1 VVAGNRTLHEL
12 ASSKEIRVV
21 HVILMWFGTLLL
33 QAQLGAHRPAAD
45 VYKLSPGWCKS
56 GNVAVIV
63 LLAIMSFLHYPNTRF
78 LLLLSLMC
86 DQAVRVERQELPVRS
101 VESSP
106 IVCPLGRGVGL
117 HIFLPACRLGLLPKY
132 WMMIPSKP
140 PGSCKQTSCF

>member
-63 LLAIMSFLHYPNTRF
+63 LLAIMSFLDYPNTRF
-78 LLLLSLMC
+78 LLLLSLMR
-86 DQAVRVERQELPVRS
+86 DQAVRVERQELPV
-101 VESSP
+101 
-106 IVCPLGRGVGL
+106 
-117 HIFLPACRLGLLPKY
+117 
-132 WMMIPSKP
+132 
-140 PGSCKQTSCF
+140 